1 MITSAILIPW
11 RISFKNCLQSIA
23 WPLHRP
29 SSVLHPLTQ
38 RSHWSWSWRGNFNI
52 CHVIPLVEIFPKDL
66 VRLFELLVKASIDK
80 GALDMLIE
88 GTEAVGGRDDPPER
102 VSEIQDVKKWKWW
115 VNKTDDIYQCSRK
128 DGKLTHRLLSKL
140 PLHAMCS
147 LFSSWIL
154 SSNTFVKLTLNT
166 TPSYLKWTIQ
176 GLFSCS
182 TPSSPTTF
190 SHLIPWPHSQ
200 SPMGIGVFV
209 FPDGVVEGSTG
220 GGKVPL
226 DPVSLESWQVRHF
239 SLVSTQ
245 FPLPSSF
252 GFSTITRLLQ
262 PLTGLGMRT
271 NRTRMAEM
279 EKRGIEPCIAKGP
292 LATTAGRVC
301 HPEMDFNHGN
311 WSFLRMH

>member
-1 MITSAILIPW
+1 MPDLCIDLLLCYIRWPKGHIDPGHEEVTSTFAMWYL
-11 RISFKNCLQSIA
+11 SLKF
-23 WPLHRP
+23 
-29 SSVLHPLTQ
+29 
-38 RSHWSWSWRGNFNI
+38 
-52 CHVIPLVEIFPKDL
+52 FPKIL
-66 VRLFELLVKASIDK
+66 SVSSSFLSKPLLTRVHWTCSLRAQKQWAAEMTHLKEWKSESEGYKK
-80 GALDMLIE
+80 G
-88 GTEAVGGRDDPPER
+88 
-102 VSEIQDVKKWKWW
+102 
-115 VNKTDDIYQCSRK
+115 DDIHQSGQGQAG
-128 DGKLTHRLLSKL
+128 DEMTHRLLSKL